1 MRPIFRR
8 LIRNQVIG
16 LVVLIGWGNLVRC
29 IMEEMDRVTH
39 GDTDGHGT
47 ITLAHRMLP
56 QGIGAF
62 DMQRAAECTQLSPLG
77 AMWAH
82 ALVIV
87 ASLTI
92 ELVEWLM
99 AWAA

>member
-39 GDTDGHGT
+39 GDNYGQM
-47 ITLAHRMLP
+47 IQRAHRMLP
-56 QGIGAF
+56 PGIGAF

-99 AWAA
+99 AWAS